1 MRFKSKWKPAVLI
14 AFAIHVVIIGIFGFL
29 VPWIEGSAD
38 AQPSEPTVEYSA
50 GDGTDGDGGDGSNQD
65 EQQDEQKDE
74 PKDEQKEETP
84 QPTQEPVTPV
94 PETVTSPVTATDPY
108 NALVTKSAQNGQPSV
123 TKSTGGGKKG
133 NGGGGGQKRGN
144 PPITEHTE
152 YPPRGIVKFKGYI
165 TVQAYINTDGK
176 VPRGKL
182 MTPVRDRNNP
192 EMNRINSLAVE
203 YAKKW
208 LFKPAT
214 DENGNPIASYKNISI
229 PFNSPPK
236 LEKE

>member
-108 NALVTKSAQNGQPSV
+108 NALVTKSSQNGQPSA

-133 NGGGGGQKRGN
+133 NGGGGGQNEAILLLQNIR
-144 PPITEHTE
+144 
-152 YPPRGIVKFKGYI
+152 
-165 TVQAYINTDGK
+165 NT
-176 VPRGKL
+176 L
-182 MTPVRDRNNP
+182 
-192 EMNRINSLAVE
+192 LAVLSSLK
-203 YAKKW
+203 AI
-208 LFKPAT
+208 LPFKP
-214 DENGNPIASYKNISI
+214 ISI
-229 PFNSPPK
+229 RTGK
-236 LEKE
+236 CLEAS

>member
-1 MRFKSKWKPAVLI
+1 M
-14 AFAIHVVIIGIFGFL
+14 
-29 VPWIEGSAD
+29 
-38 AQPSEPTVEYSA
+38 
-50 GDGTDGDGGDGSNQD
+50 
-65 EQQDEQKDE
+65 
-74 PKDEQKEETP
+74 
-84 QPTQEPVTPV
+84 VTA
-94 PETVTSPVTATDPY
+94 ETVTSPVTATDPY

>member
-108 NALVTKSAQNGQPSV
+108 
-123 TKSTGGGKKG
+123 
-133 NGGGGGQKRGN
+133 
-144 PPITEHTE
+144 
-152 YPPRGIVKFKGYI
+152 GIVKFKGYI